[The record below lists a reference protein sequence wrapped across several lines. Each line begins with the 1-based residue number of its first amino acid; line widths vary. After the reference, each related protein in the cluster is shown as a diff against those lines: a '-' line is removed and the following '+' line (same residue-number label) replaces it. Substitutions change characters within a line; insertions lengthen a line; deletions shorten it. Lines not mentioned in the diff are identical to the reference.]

1 MKKAVILDG
10 YTLNPGDLDW
20 APLQELA
27 DFTIYD
33 RTSTSIEDADLIVER
48 AKDAEIILTNKTPL
62 NESII
67 KRLPNLEYIGVL
79 ATGFNVV
86 DVEAARE
93 RNIPVTNIPN
103 YGTETVA
110 QATFA
115 LLLELCHHVGSH
127 DAAVKNGRWT
137 NSPDFCFWSHP
148 IIELSGKTMG
158 IIGYGSIGQ
167 ATAQIA
173 EAFGMKVLA
182 YNRTPEKVVE
192 TENIRYS
199 PLDEL
204 FEKSDVISLHC
215 PLTEKNKGLINQKT
229 IAQMKD
235 GVLIINTA
243 RGPLINEADLATAL
257 NEGKVGG
264 AAVDV
269 VSEEPIKTTNPLL
282 HAKNCIITPHIAWAS
297 FEARNRLLHI
307 ASDNLSKFLAGS
319 PINVVNQ

>member
-1 MKKAVILDG
+1 
-10 YTLNPGDLDW
+10 
-20 APLQELA
+20 
-27 DFTIYD
+27 
-33 RTSTSIEDADLIVER
+33 
-48 AKDAEIILTNKTPL
+48 
-62 NESII
+62 
-67 KRLPNLEYIGVL
+67 
-79 ATGFNVV
+79 
-86 DVEAARE
+86 
-93 RNIPVTNIPN
+93 
-103 YGTETVA
+103 
-110 QATFA
+110 
-115 LLLELCHHVGSH
+115 
-127 DAAVKNGRWT
+127 
-137 NSPDFCFWSHP
+137 
-148 IIELSGKTMG
+148 MG

-215 PLTEKNKGLINQKT
+215 PLTEENKGLINQKT